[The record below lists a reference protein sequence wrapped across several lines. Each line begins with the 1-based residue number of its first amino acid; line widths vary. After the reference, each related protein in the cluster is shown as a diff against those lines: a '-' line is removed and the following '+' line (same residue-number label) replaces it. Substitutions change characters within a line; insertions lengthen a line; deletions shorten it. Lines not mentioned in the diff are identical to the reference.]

1 MTTQVAADVQ
11 TLPDA
16 FYEEPEPI
24 EDGMQQE
31 PIITLPLFILRRWF
45 RGKNVFVGAGGFIF
59 WNRFDAKEK
68 LSPDGIVALDT
79 DPDFIYEFPNY
90 FLWEVNKPPDVVMEV
105 ASPSTASNDLGHKR
119 DVYARLGA
127 REYWK
132 FDPTGGDLYGAALM
146 GERLVDGEYVPYELN
161 VESDGSMWSRSDV
174 LNLDFYWDGEFFD
187 IRDPLTGQT
196 IDPAVISEL
205 AEERADTAEERA
217 ELERTR
223 ADTAEGLAELERT
236 RADTAEE
243 RAELERTRADTERKA
258 RLEAEAKLRRL
269 VEERRQ
275 DDDGEQP
282 PS

>member
-1 MTTQVAADVQ
+1 MTMQVAADVQ
-11 TLPDA
+11 TLPEA

-31 PIITLPLFILRRWF
+31 PTITLLLYMLRHWF
-45 RGKNVFVGAGGFIF
+45 RGRNVFVGAGGFIF
-59 WNRFDAKEK
+59 WNQFNAKEK

-79 DPDFIYEFPNY
+79 DPAFIYEFPNY

-119 DVYARLGA
+119 DLYARLGA

-146 GERLVDGEYVPYELN
+146 GERLVDGEYVAYELN
-161 VESDGSMWSRSDV
+161 IESDGSMWSRSEV
-174 LNLDFYWDGEFFD
+174 LGLDFYWDGYRFD

-196 IDPAVISEL
+196 IDLAVTSEL
-205 AEERADTAEERA
+205 AEERAERA
-217 ELERTR
+217 EELAEFERIRADSERTR
-223 ADTAEGLAELERT
+223 ADSERT
-236 RADTAEE
+236 RADSE
-243 RAELERTRADTERKA
+243 RIRADSEREA

-269 VEERRQ
+269 MEERRR
-275 DDDGEQP
+275 DDDEDP
-282 PS
+282 PTS

>member
-11 TLPDA
+11 TLPEA

-31 PIITLPLFILRRWF
+31 PTITLLLFVLRRWF
-45 RGKNVFVGAGGFIF
+45 RGKNVFVGAKGFIF
-59 WNRFDAKEK
+59 WNRCDAKERIN
-68 LSPDGIVALDT
+68 PDCMVTLDT
-79 DPDFIYEFPNY
+79 DPAFIYEFPNY

-161 VESDGSMWSRSDV
+161 VGPDGSVWSRSDV
-174 LNLDFYWDGEFFD
+174 LGLDFYWDGERFD

-196 IDPAVISEL
+196 IDPALV
-205 AEERADTAEERA
+205 AES
-217 ELERTR
+217 ERTR
-223 ADTAEGLAELERT
+223 A
-236 RADTAEE
+236 E
-243 RAELERTRADTERKA
+243 RAEQRAEREREA
-258 RLEAEAKLRRL
+258 RLKLEAKLRRL
-269 VEERRQ
+269 MDERRQ
-275 DDDGEQP
+275 DDDE
-282 PS
+282 

>member
-31 PIITLPLFILRRWF
+31 PTITLLLFVLRRWF
-45 RGKNVFVGAGGFIF
+45 RGRNVFVGAKGFIF
-59 WNRFDAKEK
+59 WNRCDAKERI
-68 LSPDGIVALDT
+68 SPDCMVTLDT

-132 FDPTGGDLYGAALM
+132 FDPTGGDLYGVALM
-146 GERLVDGEYVPYELN
+146 GECLVDGEYVPYELN
-161 VESDGSMWSRSDV
+161 VEPDGSMWSRSEV
-174 LNLDFYWDGEFFD
+174 LNLDFYWDGESFD

-196 IDPAVISEL
+196 INPAVISEL
-205 AEERADTAEERA
+205 AEERA

-223 ADTAEGLAELERT
+223 ADSAEERAESAEELAELERT
-236 RADTAEE
+236 RANSAEE
-243 RAELERTRADTERKA
+243 LAKSEREA
-258 RLEAEAKLRRL
+258 RLKLEAKLRRL
-269 VEERRQ
+269 MEERRR

-282 PS
+282 HS